1 MSNLF
6 SPRWQ
11 SQCVPRGSERA
22 RQQPLPGGLSQGDI
36 WPAEL
41 PALAWSRFFV
51 PLVCGNVV
59 LATLAWVVVGI
70 VAR

>member
-1 MSNLF
+1 
-6 SPRWQ
+6 
-11 SQCVPRGSERA
+11 
-22 RQQPLPGGLSQGDI
+22 LS
-36 WPAEL
+36 W
-41 PALAWSRFFV
+41 RFFV